1 MRSITENCRSG
12 NKILLVANTDWYLF
26 NFRLSLAQ
34 ELTQEGFEVLFVC
47 PPDEYSKG
55 IQEAGFRLIAWE
67 LERQTAPVW
76 DELRSI
82 YKLYKIY
89 RDEKPCLVHHFTIK
103 PILYGSFAARLAGV
117 QAVINSITGRGYIFQ
132 DSTGK
137 PVFLRPLTE
146 LMFRTVYKGLKAATT
161 FENVSDMVFF
171 TENGLVP
178 KERNWLINGVGV
190 DTDWFQY
197 APEQPA
203 DELLVVFPGRLLWS
217 KGVGVLVEA
226 ARILKARLPV
236 RIVLIGRPDP
246 GNPETISEEVIRDWE
261 SEGVIEWWG
270 WQSSMRE
277 IYHQSHVVVLPS
289 MGEGLSKALLEALSC
304 GRPIVAT
311 DVPGCREVVIPGV
324 TGYLVPPNDIE
335 ALAEKLE
342 RLCKNP
348 DLRHQMGLSGR
359 RLAEEEFTDVKINR
373 EIKKIYTLMLDPSQ
387 SPHRRL

>member
-1 MRSITENCRSG
+1 LG
-12 NKILLVANTDWYLF
+12 KKILLVANTDWYLF
-26 NFRLSLAQ
+26 NFRISLAF
-34 ELTQEGFEVLFVC
+34 ELVNDGFEVVFVC
-47 PPDEYSKG
+47 PSAGYTEQIRS
-55 IQEAGFRLIAWE
+55 AGFRVIAWE
-67 LERQTAPVW
+67 VERKTAPFW

-82 YKLYKIY
+82 STLNKIY
-89 RDEKPCLVHHFTIK
+89 KQECPNLVHHFTIK
-103 PILYGSFAARLAGV
+103 PILYGSLAARLAGV
-117 QAVINSITGRGYIFQ
+117 KAVINSITGRGYIFQ
-132 DSTGK
+132 DSSGK

-146 LMFRTVYKGLKAATT
+146 LMFRTVYKGLNAATT
-161 FENVSDMVFF
+161 FENVSDKVFF

-178 KERNWLINGVGV
+178 KERNWLVNGVGV
-190 DTDWFQY
+190 DTDWFYY

-203 DELLVVFPGRLLWS
+203 DELLIVFPGRLLWS

-226 ARILKARLPV
+226 ARILKAHLPV

-261 SEGVIEWWG
+261 AEGVIEWWG

-289 MGEGLSKALLEALSC
+289 MGEGLSKALLEAISC

-311 DVPGCREVVIPGV
+311 DVPGCREVVVPGV
-324 TGYLVPPNDIE
+324 TGYLVPPNNIE

-342 RLCKNP
+342 RLCTNP
-348 DLRHQMGLSGR
+348 DLRRQMGLSGR

-373 EIKKIYTLMLDPSQ
+373 EIKKIYASMI
-387 SPHRRL
+387 